1 MRNLILG
8 GPGQDAYYMGEY
20 LNDLNEDFLIT
31 VRRFDLPYYYNK
43 FLNKTLRIDLTETH
57 SVDNLIKDYN
67 PDFIYNFAGISN
79 IPDSFENPVNT
90 ISTNTQININI
101 LNAVN
106 KFCKNTKIY
115 FASSIESLRKDSPYG
130 LSKSLC
136 MGINDYYREKHNLF
150 IGAGINCQHN
160 SKYRSEGFF
169 WGKVCNYVGRLK
181 RAIESNSIMGK
192 LNLGNI
198 KASRDILSAE
208 DIVKSAYAILNS
220 GAPRDYLV
228 TSGHLYSNELI
239 LELAFS
245 YIGVDW
251 KDYCNID
258 ESLFRPKDDLGTM
271 YYSDQLTK
279 DTGWKPEVDIEKLL
293 IESIEYNYGRI

>member
-8 GPGQDAYYMGEY
+8 GPGQDAYYIGEY

-43 FLNKTLRIDLTETH
+43 FINKTCRIDLTESN
-57 SVDNLIKDYN
+57 SVDNLIKDYK

-101 LNAVN
+101 LNSVS
-106 KFCKNTKIY
+106 KFRPHTKIY

-150 IGAGINCQHN
+150 IGVGINCQHN
-160 SKYRSEGFF
+160 SKYRGEGFF

-181 RAIESNSIMGK
+181 KSLELNSTMFK
-192 LNLGNI
+192 LKVGNI
-198 KASRDILSAE
+198 KAARDILSSE
-208 DIVKSAYAILNS
+208 DVARSAYLILNS
-220 GAPRDYLV
+220 GSPKDYLV
-228 TSGHLYSNELI
+228 TSGHLYSNQLI
-239 LELAFS
+239 LELAFN
-245 YIGVDW
+245 YIGVNW
-251 KDYCNID
+251 RDYCEID
-258 ESLFRPKDDLGTM
+258 ESLFRPKDDFGTM
-271 YYSDQLTK
+271 YYSDQLK
-279 DTGWKPEVDIEKLL
+279 KETGWKPEVDIEKLL